1 MASTIAT
8 TMTTSVSTSM
18 ATSVSTSMAE
28 TSSMAMTKISLF
40 YHSLHLFLLFS
51 IYLIHKVR

>member
-8 TMTTSVSTSM
+8 TM

-28 TSSMAMTKISLF
+28 TSTMAMTKISLF

-51 IYLIHKVR
+51 IFLIHKVR

>member
-8 TMTTSVSTSM
+8 TMT
-18 ATSVSTSMAE
+18 TSVSTSMAE

-40 YHSLHLFLLFS
+40 YHSLHLFLFFS
-51 IYLIHKVR
+51 IYFIHKVS